1 MLTAA
6 NAFFVAAEFS
16 LVTVDRASI
25 EEQAAQGD
33 RSARRLSN
41 ALHSLSFQLS
51 GAQLGITLS
60 ALLTGYLAEP
70 AIAQLLHP
78 LTSLLPGSKNLAD
91 GVAVAIALLLAT
103 LISMLFGELVP
114 KNAALARPRG
124 VALWTAGPLR
134 VFSTILRPIIA
145 VLNGTANIIVRR
157 LGIEPQEELAS
168 ARSPEELGL
177 LAAISARAGAL
188 PTETATLL
196 QRTIRFGDKRAAEA
210 MTPRVDVVGLEAT
223 ATVDDLLALATA
235 SGHTRFPIYIDTLD
249 QVVGVVGV
257 IDALGVP
264 AQRRS
269 ETLARSISRDPV
281 LVPESLD
288 LDGVLAALRA
298 AGAELAVVVDEYGG
312 TDGIVTTEDLVE
324 ELVGEID
331 DEYDPPTSLD
341 APRITAPD
349 ADQARLVPGLLR
361 EDELAE
367 ETGFRLPDG
376 PYETL
381 AGFVMSQLGRIPV
394 EGERVEFN
402 GWTFIVTS
410 VERHRIEQVKV
421 RPAAEWLEE
430 QRARAAEAAAARA
443 ASARETGDASET
455 DRPRALRSSDAA
467 GSEGSGDAAV
477 AASSAGDGDAPE
489 QVEQHDDAAR
499 AAERSS
505 AASEQTTAPQGDGNL
520 SSVGSRGKAQ

>member
-25 EEQAAQGD
+25 EEEAAAGD
-33 RSARRLSN
+33 RSARRLST

-70 AIAQLLHP
+70 AIATLIEP
-78 LTSLLPGSKNLAD
+78 LIPGSEDVSD
-91 GVAVAIALLLAT
+91 GVAVALALVIAT

-124 VALWTAGPLR
+124 LALWTAGPLR
-134 VFSTILRPIIA
+134 VFSVILRPIIA
-145 VLNGTANIIVRR
+145 VLNGTANVIVRR

-188 PTETATLL
+188 PTETAMLL

-223 ATVDDLLALATA
+223 ATVDDLLALATE
-235 SGHTRFPIYIDTLD
+235 SGHTRFPIYVDTLD

-257 IDALGVP
+257 IDALSVP
-264 AQRRS
+264 AQRRG
-269 ETLARSISRDPV
+269 ETLARSIGRDPV
-281 LVPESLD
+281 QVPESLD

-298 AGAELAVVVDEYGG
+298 ANAELAVVVDEYGG

-331 DEYDPPTSLD
+331 DEYDPPAVLGV
-341 APRITAPD
+341 PRITAPD
-349 ADQARLVPGLLR
+349 ADQAVLVSGVLR

-367 ETGFRLPDG
+367 QTGFRLPDG

-394 EGERVEFN
+394 EGERTEYN
-402 GWTFIVTS
+402 GWTFVVTS

-421 RPAAEWLEE
+421 RPSAEYLEDR
-430 QRARAAEAAAARA
+430 RAQAAEAAAARA
-443 ASARETGDASET
+443 ASAGEPGSGA
-455 DRPRALRSSDAA
+455 DAA
-467 GSEGSGDAAV
+467 AGEGSGAAGGGAATAAAEHDEGYSATV
-477 AASSAGDGDAPE
+477 AGAPASAEKTASPNGGKLSSA
-489 QVEQHDDAAR
+489 
-499 AAERSS
+499 
-505 AASEQTTAPQGDGNL
+505 
-520 SSVGSRGKAQ
+520 GSRGKAQ